1 MNKNLFSGLATFF
14 LCLTVGSMPL
24 AALDPKLELDE
35 YAVEHYSTENGLP
48 QSSVLA
54 MVQTR
59 DGYLWLGTYEGLA
72 RFDGLNFTVFDKSN
86 TPEMESNGIKA
97 LAEDREGR
105 LWVGTTAGLLRYS
118 QGRFER
124 FDNRQGLQSHFIL
137 CLFLDRSG
145 TLWAGTTGG
154 LHRWN
159 KGPLPGVHHRA
170 GIVKQLHHLP
180 GRRR

>member
-1 MNKNLFSGLATFF
+1 
-14 LCLTVGSMPL
+14 
-24 AALDPKLELDE
+24 
-35 YAVEHYSTENGLP
+35 
-48 QSSVLA
+48 

-72 RFDGLNFTVFDKSN
+72 RFDGLTFTVFDKSN

-124 FDNRQGLQSHFIL
+124 FDSR
-137 CLFLDRSG
+137 
-145 TLWAGTTGG
+145 AGTA
-154 LHRWN
+154 
-159 KGPLPGVHHRA
+159 RA
-170 GIVKQLHHLP
+170 VSSFAF
-180 GRRR
+180 